1 MRLVRKLTL
10 ALLAAFA
17 VIFAVQGWLSMR
29 EFADAYEADI
39 SRDHRVMGRALAAA
53 VASSLREHGPNSA
66 VSMIAEADARELQTE
81 IRWVHLD
88 APPGSPNAPALP
100 RAQVVPAELGHDVS
114 QVERSR
120 GDHGMVYTY
129 TPVLLN
135 GRVAGD
141 IELSQS
147 LEGEQRFIRVRFLHE
162 LFVAAALVVVCGF
175 VAWVLGVRL
184 VGEPVRKLAEQA
196 RRVGAGDL
204 SSRITLRQHDEL
216 SLLAEEMN
224 AMTDNLAEARVQLES
239 ETAARLAA
247 IEQVRHADRL
257 ATVGQLA
264 SGIAHELGTPLNVVS
279 GHAAM
284 IASGEVSAEPEIR
297 DTACV
302 IQEQTHRMVGILRQL
317 LDFARRKSTE
327 RSPADLVKLARET
340 VAFLE
345 PLAAKRGVSV
355 HIVDREPE
363 VPAEVGTGQIEQVMT
378 NLVMNAIQASPPGA
392 QVDVAVS
399 TRKLAP
405 REGERGER
413 RCACVEVRDRGAGI
427 SEEVRARIFD
437 PFFTTKPVGE
447 GTGLG
452 LSVAYGIAADHGG
465 WIDVASEAGLGT
477 VFTVWLPQA
486 EVVA

>member
-1 MRLVRKLTL
+1 MRLVRKLTM
-10 ALLAAFA
+10 ALLAGFA
-17 VIFAVQGWLSMR
+17 LIFAIQAWLSIR
-29 EFADAYEADI
+29 EFAEAYEADI

-53 VASSLREHGPNSA
+53 VASALREHGPNAA
-66 VSMIAEADARELQTE
+66 VAMIAEADERELQTE

-88 APPGSPNAPALP
+88 APAGSAGAPALP
-100 RAQVVPAELGHDVS
+100 REQVIPAELGHDVS
-114 QVERSR
+114 VVDRSR

-129 TPVLLN
+129 TPVMLD

-147 LEGEQRFIRVRFLHE
+147 LEGEQRFIHVRFLHE
-162 LFVAAALVVVCGF
+162 LLVAAALVLVCGS
-175 VAWVLGVRL
+175 VAWLLGVRL
-184 VGEPVRKLAEQA
+184 VGEPVRKLALQA
-196 RRVGAGDL
+196 RRIGAGDL
-204 SSRITLRQHDEL
+204 SSRISLRQHDEL

-284 IASGEVSAEPEIR
+284 IASGEVASELEVR
-297 DTACV
+297 ETACV
-302 IQEQTHRMVGILRQL
+302 IHEQTERMTGILRQL
-317 LDFARRKSTE
+317 LDFARRKTTR

-345 PLAAKRGVSV
+345 PLAAKREVRLSFW
-355 HIVDREPE
+355 DSERE
-363 VPAEVGTGQIEQVMT
+363 VPAEVDPGQIEQVLT
-378 NLVMNAIQASPPGA
+378 NLVMNALQASPRGSR
-392 QVDVAVS
+392 VEVAVT
-399 TRKLAP
+399 TRKLAA
-405 REGERGER
+405 RGGEGVEG
-413 RCACVEVRDRGAGI
+413 RCVCVEVRDQGEGI
-427 SEEVRARIFD
+427 AEEARARIFD

-452 LSVAYGIAADHGG
+452 LSVAYGIVADHGG
-465 WIDVASEAGLGT
+465 WIDVASEAGRGS
-477 VFTVWLPQA
+477 VFTVWLPQGDTSQ
-486 EVVA
+486 

>member
-10 ALLAAFA
+10 ALLAGFA
-17 VIFAVQGWLSMR
+17 VIFAIQAWISMR
-29 EFADAYEADI
+29 EFAEAYEADI

-53 VASSLREHGPNSA
+53 VAASLRDHGPNAA

-81 IRWVHLD
+81 IRWVQLD
-88 APPGSPNAPALP
+88 APPGSAGAPALP
-100 RAQVVPAELGHDVS
+100 RDQVVPAELGHDVS
-114 QVERSR
+114 LVDRSR
-120 GDHGMVYTY
+120 GNHGMVYTY
-129 TPVLLN
+129 TPVMVD
-135 GRVAGD
+135 GRAAGD

-147 LEGEQRFIRVRFLHE
+147 LEGEQRFIHVRFLHE
-162 LFVAAALVVVCGF
+162 LTVTAALVLVCGG
-175 VAWVLGVRL
+175 VAWGLGVRL
-184 VGEPVRKLAEQA
+184 VGEPVRKLGEQA
-196 RRVGAGDL
+196 RRIGAGDL

-216 SLLAEEMN
+216 SLLADEMN

-264 SGIAHELGTPLNVVS
+264 SGIAHELGTPLNVIS

-284 IASGEVSAEPEIR
+284 IASGEVSSEPEIR
-297 DTACV
+297 ETACV
-302 IQEQTHRMVGILRQL
+302 IHEQTGRMAGILRQL

-345 PLAAKRGVSV
+345 PLAAKRRVLV
-355 HIVDREPE
+355 DFVDRELV
-363 VPAEVGTGQIEQVMT
+363 VPAEVGTGQIEQVLT

-392 QVDVAVS
+392 KVQVAVM
-399 TRKLAP
+399 TRRLAP
-405 REGERGER
+405 REGDGSER
-413 RCACVEVRDRGAGI
+413 RCVCVEVRDCGAGI
-427 SEEVRARIFD
+427 PEDDRARIFD

-452 LSVAYGIAADHGG
+452 LSVAYGIVADHGG
-465 WIDVASEAGLGT
+465 WIDVASEAGSGS

-486 EVVA
+486 GVSA

>member
-10 ALLAAFA
+10 ALLAGFA
-17 VIFAVQGWLSMR
+17 VIFAIQAWLSMR
-29 EFADAYEADI
+29 EFAEAYETDI

-53 VASSLREHGPNSA
+53 VAASLRDHGPNAA

-81 IRWVHLD
+81 IRWVQLD
-88 APPGSPNAPALP
+88 AAPGSAGAPALP

-114 QVERSR
+114 LVDRSR
-120 GDHGMVYTY
+120 GSHGMVYTY
-129 TPVLLN
+129 TPVMLD
-135 GRVAGD
+135 GQVAGD

-147 LEGEQRFIRVRFLHE
+147 LEGEQRFIHVRFLHE
-162 LFVAAALVVVCGF
+162 LAVTAALVLVCGG

-184 VGEPVRKLAEQA
+184 VGEPVRKLALQA
-196 RRVGAGDL
+196 RRIGAGDL

-239 ETAARLAA
+239 ETSARLAA

-264 SGIAHELGTPLNVVS
+264 SGIAHELGTPLNVIS

-284 IASGEVSAEPEIR
+284 IASGEVCSEPEIR
-297 DTACV
+297 ETACV
-302 IQEQTHRMVGILRQL
+302 IQEQTTRMTGILRQL
-317 LDFARRKSTE
+317 LDFARRKTTE
-327 RSPADLVKLARET
+327 RSPADLVKLAQET

-345 PLAAKRGVSV
+345 PLASKRGVLMEFR
-355 HIVDREPE
+355 DREPA
-363 VPAEVGTGQIEQVMT
+363 VPAEVGTGQIEQVLT

-392 QVDVAVS
+392 RVEVAVL
-399 TRKLAP
+399 TRRLAP
-405 REGERGER
+405 REGDGSER
-413 RCACVEVRDRGAGI
+413 RCVCVEVRDRGNGI
-427 SEEVRARIFD
+427 PEDARARIFD

-452 LSVAYGIAADHGG
+452 LSVAYGIVADHGG
-465 WIDVASEAGLGT
+465 WIDVVSEAGRGS
-477 VFTVWLPQA
+477 VFTVWLPQGGDSA
-486 EVVA
+486 

>member
-10 ALLAAFA
+10 ALLAGFA
-17 VIFAVQGWLSMR
+17 VIFALQAWLSMD
-29 EFADAYEADI
+29 EFAAAYEADI
-39 SRDHRVMGRALAAA
+39 TRDHKVMGRALAAA
-53 VASSLREHGPNSA
+53 VAASLRDHGPNSA

-81 IRWVHLD
+81 IRWVHLQ
-88 APPGSPNAPALP
+88 APPASPDAPALP
-100 RAQVVPAELGHDVS
+100 REEVVPAELGHDVTK
-114 QVERSR
+114 VDRSR
-120 GDHGMVYTY
+120 GEYGMVYTY
-129 TPVLLN
+129 TPVLLD

-147 LEGEQRFIRVRFLHE
+147 LEGERHFIRVRFLHE
-162 LFVAAALVVVCGF
+162 LTVALVLVLVCGL
-175 VAWVLGVRL
+175 VALLLGVRL
-184 VGEPVRKLAEQA
+184 VGEPVRKLTEQA
-196 RRVGAGDL
+196 RRIGAGDL
-204 SSRITLRQHDEL
+204 SSRISLRQHDEL

-224 AMTDNLAEARVQLES
+224 AMTDNLAQARVQLES

-279 GHAAM
+279 GRAAM
-284 IASGEVSAEPEIR
+284 IASGEVSSEPEIR
-297 DTACV
+297 ETACV
-302 IQEQTHRMVGILRQL
+302 IQEQTSRMVGILRQL
-317 LDFARRKSTE
+317 LDFARRKATE

-345 PLAAKRGVSV
+345 PLAAKRGVTV
-355 HIVDREPE
+355 HFVDREGAM
-363 VPAEVGTGQIEQVMT
+363 PAEVGTSQIEQVLT

-392 QVDVAVS
+392 KVEVAVS
-399 TRKLAP
+399 TRRLAP
-405 REGERGER
+405 REGRGLEE
-413 RCACVEVRDRGAGI
+413 RCACIEVQDCGAGI
-427 SEEVRARIFD
+427 PPEVRARIFD

-452 LSVAYGIAADHGG
+452 LSVAYGIVADHGG
-465 WIDVASEAGLGT
+465 WIDVASEAGRGS

-486 EVVA
+486 GVSA

>member
-10 ALLAAFA
+10 ALLAGFA
-17 VIFAVQGWLSMR
+17 VIFALQAWLSMD
-29 EFADAYEADI
+29 EFAQAYDADI
-39 SRDHRVMGRALAAA
+39 TRDHKVMGRALAAA
-53 VASSLREHGPNSA
+53 VAASLRDHGPNSA
-66 VSMIAEADARELQTE
+66 ISMIAEADARELQTE
-81 IRWVHLD
+81 IRWVHLQ
-88 APPGSPNAPALP
+88 AAPGSPDAPALP
-100 RAQVVPAELGHDVS
+100 REEVIPAELGHDVTK
-114 QVERSR
+114 VDRSL
-120 GDHGMVYTY
+120 GEHGMVYTY
-129 TPVLLN
+129 TPVLLD

-147 LEGEQRFIRVRFLHE
+147 LEGEQHFIRVRFLHE
-162 LFVAAALVVVCGF
+162 LTVAATLVLVCGF
-175 VAWVLGVRL
+175 VAWLLGVRL

-204 SSRITLRQHDEL
+204 SSRITLRQRDEL

-224 AMTDNLAEARVQLES
+224 AMTDNLAQARVQLES

-284 IASGEVSAEPEIR
+284 IASGEVSQEPEIR
-297 DTACV
+297 ETACV
-302 IQEQTHRMVGILRQL
+302 IQEQTGRMVGILRQL

-345 PLAAKRGVSV
+345 PLAVKRGVALHFV
-355 HIVDREPE
+355 EGALA
-363 VPAEVGTGQIEQVMT
+363 VPAEVGTSQIEQVLT
-378 NLVMNAIQASPPGA
+378 NLVMNAIQASPRGA
-392 QVDVAVS
+392 RVDVAVS
-399 TRKLAP
+399 RRKLAP
-405 REGERGER
+405 REPRGPEE
-413 RCACVEVRDRGAGI
+413 RCACIEVRDRGAGI
-427 SEEVRARIFD
+427 PQEVRARIFD

-452 LSVAYGIAADHGG
+452 LSVAYGIVADHGG
-465 WIDVASEAGLGT
+465 WIDVSSEAGRGS

-486 EVVA
+486 EASV